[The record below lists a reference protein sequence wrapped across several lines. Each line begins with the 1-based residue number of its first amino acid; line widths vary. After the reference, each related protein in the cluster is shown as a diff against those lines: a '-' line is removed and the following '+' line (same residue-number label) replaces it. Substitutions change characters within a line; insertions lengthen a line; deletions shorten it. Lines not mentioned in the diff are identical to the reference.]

1 MTCYYQLSY
10 SEDESLTSPPI
21 STKNRPHRHVSFNKG
36 ETNINTGRQQ
46 LKEKPAS
53 EEEEEIFSTVSGP
66 HMQENQETSAQLED
80 HKLPVTTP
88 SDITDAFQMDSD
100 TDVEGEEDGVAPTAP
115 VTLTTNQTV
124 DHTSGK
130 APSCMKGDTDVE
142 EDDPE
147 SASLPENNAKPL
159 PETPVFRP
167 EDVTVDSDTDV
178 DEDDALGA
186 ALKAQPT
193 SAQSES
199 TADSTPTTHLKHFH
213 MDSDTESEE
222 DGVKQVQSNSSF
234 KMSEADAKL
243 AQGVSAVPPC
253 PGSETDDEALPAVR
267 KPGVSESWTAADT
280 RADLDILSDSDA
292 DAEHESPLVKQ
303 TLAGTNMP
311 LTGGP
316 VSGAVQSDPDADTD
330 VEDSTSAPVLGR
342 VTTASLREAGEKDV
356 EVEVNVAAPGE
367 GHVPR
372 LLREN
377 TPGLLNPSHQ
387 HCSTPVQLPGKYS
400 ISLNIKR
407 QGTSYLNLLNSFF
420 STGVSPVEYRE

>member
-1 MTCYYQLSY
+1 M
-10 SEDESLTSPPI
+10 
-21 STKNRPHRHVSFNKG
+21 
-36 ETNINTGRQQ
+36 
-46 LKEKPAS
+46 
-53 EEEEEIFSTVSGP
+53 FSTVSGP
-66 HMQENQETSAQLED
+66 HMRENQETSAQLED
-80 HKLPVTTP
+80 DKLPVATP

-124 DHTSGK
+124 DHTSDK
-130 APSCMKGDTDVE
+130 AQSCMKSDTDVE
-142 EDDPE
+142 EDDHTSGKVPE

-159 PETPVFRP
+159 PETPAFRP

-193 SAQSES
+193 SAQSET

-222 DGVKQVQSNSSF
+222 DGMKQAQRNSSF

-243 AQGVSAVPPC
+243 AKGVPAVPPC
-253 PGSETDDEALPAVR
+253 PGSETDGEALPAVR
-267 KPGVSESWTAADT
+267 KSGGTESCTAADT
-280 RADLDILSDSDA
+280 HADLDILSDSDT

-303 TLAGTNMP
+303 TLAGTNMS
-311 LTGGP
+311 LT
-316 VSGAVQSDPDADTD
+316 VSGAIQSDSEADTD

-342 VTTASLREAGEKDV
+342 VTTASLCEGGEKDV

-372 LLREN
+372 LLGEN

-400 ISLNIKR
+400 ISLNIK
-407 QGTSYLNLLNSFF
+407 TSRNKLPEF
-420 STGVSPVEYRE
+420 TK